1 MSKSILGLTLLAAIA
16 ATSGCVS
23 VLPDPEPANAI
34 YRLNM
39 PATKLEAM
47 RSAPIIRI
55 DQPAAARMVGTRK
68 IIVSPDAQ
76 RLAIAGGAEWADALP
91 NMVQKALVDKMATRA
106 DMIGVMPSAGA
117 RADYRV
123 HMNIDNFEA
132 RFDNGPETAPL
143 VMISYSVT
151 FADMGSRQLL
161 GTRQFSHSQRA
172 GSPRVSSIVS
182 AMNQAN
188 NSAMEELTN
197 WVMTLTSTS

>member
-1 MSKSILGLTLLAAIA
+1 MSKAYLKLALMAA
-16 ATSGCVS
+16 LMATSGCVS

-34 YRLNM
+34 YRLSM
-39 PATKLEAM
+39 PAPKLNAAI
-47 RSAPIIRI
+47 SAPIIRI

-91 NMVQKALVDKMATRA
+91 NMVQKALVDKMASRA

-132 RFDNGPETAPL
+132 RFDNGPESAPM

-151 FADMGSRQLL
+151 FADMGTRQLL
-161 GTRQFSHSQRA
+161 GTRQFNHSQRA
-172 GSPRVSSIVS
+172 DSPRVSSIVS

-197 WVMTLTSTS
+197 WMTTLTSTS